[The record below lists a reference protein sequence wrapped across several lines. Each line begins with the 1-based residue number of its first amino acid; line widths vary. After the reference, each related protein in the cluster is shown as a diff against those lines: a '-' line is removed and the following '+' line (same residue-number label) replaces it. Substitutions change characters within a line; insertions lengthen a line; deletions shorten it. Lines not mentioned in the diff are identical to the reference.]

1 MIIVILQRVRMRWSD
16 ELLISVFVNKNN
28 DPYKIL
34 INPKVNEFFKWLWF
48 DGFQM
53 QYAGFGS
60 GGE

>member
-1 MIIVILQRVRMRWSD
+1 MI
-16 ELLISVFVNKNN
+16 ELLILVFVNKNN

-34 INPKVNEFFKWLWF
+34 INPKVNEFFKRIWF
-48 DGFQM
+48 DGFQR